1 MEASFDSGIQLILE
15 VNHSVAS
22 FGIQAQAKD
31 VVTTG
36 QQGVFHTEYDLLSLG
51 RVQSGQK

>member
-1 MEASFDSGIQLILE
+1 MEASFDSGIQLSLE

-22 FGIQAQAKD
+22 FGIRAQAMD

-36 QQGVFHTEYDLLSLG
+36 QQGVFHAEHDLLSLG